1 MSLYRNCEGYA
12 DPTAGAALAHIMREE
27 RMKKAKEKDT
37 KEKDLRKTRN
47 NNNGSNSNRYN
58 KEQKRWKTTA

>member
-1 MSLYRNCEGYA
+1 MYRNCEGYA

-27 RMKKAKEKDT
+27 RMKKEKVKDT
-37 KEKDLRKTRN
+37 KDGVLRKARN
-47 NNNGSNSNRYN
+47 NNTGSNSNRYS

>member
-1 MSLYRNCEGYA
+1 MYRNCEGYA

-27 RMKKAKEKDT
+27 RMKKEKVEDT
-37 KEKDLRKTRN
+37 KDGALRKARN
-47 NNNGSNSNRYN
+47 NNTGSNSNRYN

>member
-1 MSLYRNCEGYA
+1 LYRNCEGYA

-27 RMKKAKEKDT
+27 RMKKAKVKDT
-37 KEKDLRKTRN
+37 KDRALRKARN
-47 NNNGSNSNRYN
+47 NNTGSNSNRYN